1 MRKSALYIC
10 FSALFLTACNLF
22 LAKDEPVAKVGERI
36 LTMKELSGYIPNYLD
51 ATDSTLWADDYVKKW
66 VQRELLLLKAEDNLK
81 PEQKDV
87 SKELEEY
94 RNSLLVYRYKNEL
107 VKGEM
112 DTTVTESNIQKYF
125 NEHRESFILNRNI
138 VKAIYIKIPVQVSNP
153 DNIKDLCMSDNK
165 EKQAKLDEY
174 CMSYAKAYDRF
185 NDDWVA
191 ADMVLKNTPAEIKDQ
206 NQFLERNRF
215 VESSDMN
222 YYYIVCIRDYRLSG
236 QVSPIEYVQNDI
248 KNLIL
253 SKQKI
258 EFLKQK
264 IIVYDQKTNWFIY
277 PDGMH
282 CFGQSN
288 SGTR

>member
-51 ATDSTLWADDYVKKW
+51 ATDSALWADDYVKKW
-66 VQRELLLLKAEDNLK
+66 VQRELLLLKAEENLK

-87 SKELEEY
+87 NKELEEY

-185 NDDWVA
+185 NDEWVA

-258 EFLKQK
+258 EFLKQIEK
-264 IIVYDQKTNWFIY
+264 DIYKEGVENNKVKLFKTKN
-277 PDGMH
+277 
-282 CFGQSN
+282 N
-288 SGTR
+288 RL

>member
-51 ATDSTLWADDYVKKW
+51 ATDSALWADDYVKKW

-81 PEQKDV
+81 TEQKDV

-153 DNIKDLCMSDNK
+153 DNIKDLCLSDNK

-236 QVSPIEYVQNDI
+236 QVSPIEYVKNDI

-258 EFLKQK
+258 EFLKQIEK
-264 IIVYDQKTNWFIY
+264 DIYKEGVENNKVKLFKTKN
-277 PDGMH
+277 
-282 CFGQSN
+282 N
-288 SGTR
+288 RL